1 MLGLFMWYV
10 DYEDVRCRLLLIEA
24 TPPSVLFLY
33 HLCSLGYPRCIYICL
48 FYTSI
53 GSPVYKELTI
63 MLNDILM
70 PPPWYDM
77 IIHMNAR
84 IYPKKRSVSRST
96 MIRVHTAVPGTTG
109 QIRGTSIRHVSV
121 QFPVGF
127 QFPASQ
133 FRIPA
138 LPAGTSAEI
147 RGVC

>member
-1 MLGLFMWYV
+1 ML
-10 DYEDVRCRLLLIEA
+10 D
-24 TPPSVLFLY
+24 
-33 HLCSLGYPRCIYICL
+33 
-48 FYTSI
+48 
-53 GSPVYKELTI
+53 
-63 MLNDILM
+63 DILM
-70 PPPWYDM
+70 PPPLYDM
-77 IIHMNAR
+77 NIITHINAR

-96 MIRVHTAVPGTTG
+96 TIRVHAAVPGTTG
-109 QIRGTSIRHVSV
+109 QVRGTRTSIRHVSV